1 MSEDRERLMIHKLIL
16 AREFGQ
22 QGYRWNRAFRQEL
35 WRRLTGD
42 PCGRSGGDPPDLRA
56 GKSNTMDQNDG
67 C

>member
-1 MSEDRERLMIHKLIL
+1 MSESRERMIIHKLIL

-42 PCGRSGGDPPDLRA
+42 PAGRPGSDPPELRT
-56 GKSNTMDQNDG
+56 GQMNPTDRNDG